1 MKRRPCSTWVFLVGL
16 LVASGCDSKNC
27 PSGDAELPFPY
38 EPTVDA
44 CVRAAARKTECEA
57 EVRRALEEPPAEHP
71 AVAAGEPL
79 PADTKPPPT
88 KLHAYHLIAQC
99 ECFPE
104 RRSKIEECLAQSDCG
119 GFARC
124 FVDLSHDG
132 WAP

>member
-1 MKRRPCSTWVFLVGL
+1 ML
-16 LVASGCDSKNC
+16 GCESKNC
-27 PSGDAELPFPY
+27 PSADAELPFPY
-38 EPTVDA
+38 EPEVDA

-57 EVRRALEEPPAEHP
+57 EVRRASEEPPAEHP

-79 PADTKPPPT
+79 PADAERPST

-99 ECFPE
+99 ECFPD
-104 RRSKIEECLAQSDCG
+104 RRSRVEACLAESDCA

-124 FVDLSHDG
+124 FVGLGHDG